1 MRGET
6 MRKLFLVISFGL
18 IFSIILSGCNF
29 PGKGTPT
36 SQVDALNTAAAQ
48 TVQAQQTSIAQTAQ
62 ATKQQEP
69 AETQTLTQEPQEE
82 YGTPTATLVPTNTPT
97 KTPTQTPD
105 VECNRAAFVAETI
118 PDGTDFDPGEEFTK
132 TWTLENSGSCT
143 WDANYDVVF
152 VEGDA
157 MGAPASMALTSGTIA
172 PGETVKITMELEAP
186 VTPGRHRGEFKLRDQ
201 NGVLFGI
208 GEKDGN
214 FWVEIDVAGTVY
226 DFAENYCASGVVW
239 TSGAGTLPCPG
250 SSGDSAGFVRK
261 IDNPVLENDYVDDE
275 PGLQVHPQMVNDG
288 WIRGTFPEI
297 SVTDGVSFYA
307 LIGCYG
313 TSDCDVR
320 FKLNYKINGGAEQ
333 TLATWREVQDDKMN
347 RVEIDLE
354 DLAGEDVQF
363 ILLVEANGSSSNDL
377 ALWFAPRIE

>member
-1 MRGET
+1 
-6 MRKLFLVISFGL
+6 
-18 IFSIILSGCNF
+18 
-29 PGKGTPT
+29 
-36 SQVDALNTAAAQ
+36 
-48 TVQAQQTSIAQTAQ
+48 
-62 ATKQQEP
+62 
-69 AETQTLTQEPQEE
+69 
-82 YGTPTATLVPTNTPT
+82 
-97 KTPTQTPD
+97 
-105 VECNRAAFVAETI
+105 
-118 PDGTDFDPGEEFTK
+118 
-132 TWTLENSGSCT
+132 
-143 WDANYDVVF
+143 
-152 VEGDA
+152 
-157 MGAPASMALTSGTIA
+157 
-172 PGETVKITMELEAP
+172 MELEAP

>member
-1 MRGET
+1 MRGE
-6 MRKLFLVISFGL
+6 MMKKLFLVISFGI
-18 IFSIILSGCNF
+18 IFGIALSGCNL
-29 PGKGTPT
+29 PGRETPT

-69 AETQTLTQEPQEE
+69 ELTQTLTQEPQGD
-82 YGTPTATLVPTNTPT
+82 GTPTVTLAPTNTPT
-97 KTPTQTPD
+97 DEPTQTPD
-105 VECNRAAFVAETI
+105 VECNQAAFVAETI
-118 PDGTDFDPGEEFTK
+118 PDGTDFEPDEEFTK

-157 MGAPASMALTSGTIA
+157 MGAPASMPLTSGTVT
-172 PGETVKITMELEAP
+172 PGETVKITMDLEAP
-186 VTPGRHRGEFKLRDQ
+186 ITPGRHRGEFQLRDQ

-208 GEKDGN
+208 GDDDGN
-214 FWVEIDVAGTVY
+214 FWVEIDVEGTVY
-226 DFAENYCASGVVW
+226 DFTANYCAFGVAW
-239 TSGAGTLPCPG
+239 TSGAGNLPCPG
-250 SSGDSAGFVRK
+250 SSGDSAGFIRK
-261 IDNPVLENDYVDDE
+261 INEPVFESGYVDDE

-288 WIRGTFPEI
+288 WIRGTFPKI
-297 SVTDGVSFYA
+297 TVTDGVSFYA
-307 LIGCYG
+307 IIGCYD

-320 FKLNYKINGGAEQ
+320 FKLNYKIDGGTEQ
-333 TLATWREVQDDKMN
+333 TLATWREVQDGNMN
-347 RVEIDLE
+347 RVEVDLD

-377 ALWFAPRIE
+377 ALWFAPRIEP